1 MIFKI
6 RKEQIESQDT
16 SMSMGDLIQNTLDN
30 DIHPLLLRTTGV
42 DMDVFQEKVY
52 ENVPNLTFAN
62 GIFFLALTSLVWLGI
77 TFILKSALVP

>member
-1 MIFKI
+1 
-6 RKEQIESQDT
+6 
-16 SMSMGDLIQNTLDN
+16 MSMGHLIQHTLDN
-30 DIHPLLLRTTGV
+30 DIHPFLLRTTGV

-52 ENVPNLTFAN
+52 ENVPNLIFGN

>member
-52 ENVPNLTFAN
+52 ENVPNLIFGN

-77 TFILKSALVP
+77 TFIVKSALVP